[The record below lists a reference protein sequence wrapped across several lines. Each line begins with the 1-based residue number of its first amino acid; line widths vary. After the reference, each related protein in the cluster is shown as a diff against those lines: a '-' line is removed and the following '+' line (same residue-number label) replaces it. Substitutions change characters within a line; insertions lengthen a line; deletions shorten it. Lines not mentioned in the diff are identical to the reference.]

1 MITLFI
7 NIKLAFIND
16 PRTLP
21 RNQPDCIIAYI
32 CVFNNFQ
39 TADELFAKSLQI
51 LETYLLVW
59 NNSYGKL
66 VSSFVQLIILCY
78 IFKVRLLV
86 FFVGDFDLL
95 KFLVAVFNKDEG
107 AAFNNKQK
115 DDMLL

>member
-7 NIKLAFIND
+7 SIKLAFIND